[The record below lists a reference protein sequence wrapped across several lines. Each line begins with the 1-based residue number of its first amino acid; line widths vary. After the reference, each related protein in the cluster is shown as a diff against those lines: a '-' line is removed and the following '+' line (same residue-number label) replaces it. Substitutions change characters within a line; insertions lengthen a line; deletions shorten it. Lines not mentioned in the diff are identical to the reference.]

1 MRLAKKWSKLG
12 RTAMQDQ
19 KDRVIL
25 DTNILIS
32 LLITRD
38 FLKFDKLITQD
49 KVVFIL
55 SQELIEEFVEVA
67 QRPKLKKYFAWT
79 SVEKF
84 ILAIKNISELINVE
98 TNISVCRDPKDDF
111 LLALAIDG
119 QATHLITGDKDIL
132 VLKKIGKA
140 TILTMAEYLSDK

>member
-1 MRLAKKWSKLG
+1 
-12 RTAMQDQ
+12 MQDQ

-140 TILTMAEYLSDK
+140 RILTMAEYLSDK